1 VEKFYL
7 ANTATTTAL
16 SGLAG
21 FHHSRGL
28 FRVNAVDVV
37 TRG

>member
-1 VEKFYL
+1 MEKFYL
-7 ANTATTTAL
+7 ANTATTTAPL
-16 SGLAG
+16 GLAG
-21 FHHSRGL
+21 FHHPRGL